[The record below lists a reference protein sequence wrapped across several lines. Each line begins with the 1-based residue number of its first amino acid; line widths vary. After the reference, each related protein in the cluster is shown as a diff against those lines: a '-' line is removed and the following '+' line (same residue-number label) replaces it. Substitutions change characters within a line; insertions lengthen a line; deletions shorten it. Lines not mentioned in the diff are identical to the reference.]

1 MLYCVFKKRC
11 ECSQA
16 GRAGRDLRPGG
27 RQSVCG
33 SVSLQG
39 TVRGRERRLANFGA
53 AQKVATA
60 RDEKLGQVKVNPGV
74 GMLQCCQVFALHCSF
89 PHTVSPSPFTFCT
102 VSQFS
107 HTKVQCEHL
116 NPKTQKPKTKT
127 QTRTRSS
134 TSNRKS
140 EVLHSICEQAANH
153 QSPSPART
161 GDRQRQQRLQLQS
174 CSSEMRNS
182 LFI

>member
-1 MLYCVFKKRC
+1 MLCYIVYLRSAASAARQPGRQDVQDEIYDRVADKVSAVRSVFKELC
-11 ECSQA
+11 A
-16 GRAGRDLRPGG
+16 GERDAW
-27 RQSVCG
+27 Q
-33 SVSLQG
+33 
-39 TVRGRERRLANFGA
+39 TLA
-53 AQKVATA
+53 QHKKVATA

-89 PHTVSPSPFTFCT
+89 PHTVSPSPFTFST

-127 QTRTRSS
+127 QTRTRSC
-134 TSNRKS
+134 TRNRKS

-161 GDRQRQQRLQLQS
+161 GKGDSASTDCS
-174 CSSEMRNS
+174 CRAAAAK
-182 LFI
+182 

>member
-1 MLYCVFKKRC
+1 M
-11 ECSQA
+11 
-16 GRAGRDLRPGG
+16 
-27 RQSVCG
+27 
-33 SVSLQG
+33 
-39 TVRGRERRLANFGA
+39 RGRERRLANFGA

-89 PHTVSPSPFTFCT
+89 PHTVSPSPFTFST

-140 EVLHSICEQAANH
+140 EVLHSICQQAANH

-161 GDRQRQQRLQLQS
+161 GDRQQRHRQRQHRLQLQS